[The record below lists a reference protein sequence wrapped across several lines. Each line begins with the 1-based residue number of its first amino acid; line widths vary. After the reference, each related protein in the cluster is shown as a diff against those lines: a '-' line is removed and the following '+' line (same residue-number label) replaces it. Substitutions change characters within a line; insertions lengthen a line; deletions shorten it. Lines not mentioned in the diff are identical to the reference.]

1 MKSEAMFNFKRVDE
15 VPLPIWLSQ
24 QAVAAAPV
32 NSERERLLREDDK
45 EKDKKCNRRVR
56 TLALIITL
64 VFTIALL
71 VALITLVVQAI
82 TTVSSAKA
90 SVGTRMANLLN
101 LTESIGLETRASVNS
116 IRGASRNAELFTAV
130 SFENVQNATAH
141 LNTLSEHLERS
152 LYRPITLSMTG

>member
-1 MKSEAMFNFKRVDE
+1 MFRFQLAHE
-15 VPLPIWLSQ
+15 TPLPQWLTAQ
-24 QAVAAAPV
+24 AAVAAPANP
-32 NSERERLLREDDK
+32 ERERLLRED
-45 EKDKKCNRRVR
+45 EKHRDKKCNRRVR
-56 TLALIITL
+56 TLALIVLIG
-64 VFTIALL
+64 FAIALL
-71 VALITLVVQAI
+71 VVLIVLVVQTI

-90 SVGTRMANLLN
+90 SVGTRMANLWN

-152 LYRPITLSMTG
+152 FYRPITLSMTG